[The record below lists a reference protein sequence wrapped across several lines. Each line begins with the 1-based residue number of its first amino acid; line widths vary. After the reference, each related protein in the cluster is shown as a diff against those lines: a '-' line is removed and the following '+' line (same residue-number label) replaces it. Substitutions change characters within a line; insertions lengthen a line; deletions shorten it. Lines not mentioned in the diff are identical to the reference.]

1 MLTLFFLGGQLNADG
16 SGGILAGVGNG
27 LFGWMGMGLGAT
39 GGEMGG
45 SAQGGFGAVRTGQGT
60 HFPHNSDWFLIY
72 LIDLSMQLFMHFFIL
87 LLNPPS
93 FLPFQ
98 PITLTHLFNP
108 PSYPPFQPTLK
119 TFTTHSSQS
128 LSHHHLQEGKWMFP
142 LLENDNGL
150 KKRPCY

>member
-1 MLTLFFLGGQLNADG
+1 MLTVFFLGGQLNADG

-60 HFPHNSDWFLIY
+60 HFPHKSDWFLIY

-87 LLNPPS
+87 LLYPPS

-108 PSYPPFQPTLK
+108 PT
-119 TFTTHSSQS
+119 
-128 LSHHHLQEGKWMFP
+128 
-142 LLENDNGL
+142 
-150 KKRPCY
+150 